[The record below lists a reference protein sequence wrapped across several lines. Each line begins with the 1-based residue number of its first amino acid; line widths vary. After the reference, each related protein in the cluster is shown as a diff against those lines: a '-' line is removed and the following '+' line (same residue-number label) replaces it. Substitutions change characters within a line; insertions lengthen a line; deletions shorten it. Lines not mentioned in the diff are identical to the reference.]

1 MGMISCFSSHK
12 VKALYHYSGQEY
24 HLYIAAV
31 VKRWMS
37 TICSFFFWLPTAL
50 VLRRVMQL
58 IGHQMVPLTCHTSAL
73 WILQPSPSSMLVF
86 LNTLHSFCIM
96 YKQSASSRFTV
107 VAAETPLHS
116 WSQCWSCWSGF
127 EMVQLWLILW
137 IPLALHRQV
146 VLTQIEL
153 QSLEGKEEV
162 GGQTMRVGCRKKT
175 ECWAL

>member
-1 MGMISCFSSHK
+1 M
-12 VKALYHYSGQEY
+12 
-24 HLYIAAV
+24 
-31 VKRWMS
+31 
-37 TICSFFFWLPTAL
+37 
-50 VLRRVMQL
+50 
-58 IGHQMVPLTCHTSAL
+58 
-73 WILQPSPSSMLVF
+73 
-86 LNTLHSFCIM
+86 
-96 YKQSASSRFTV
+96 

-162 GGQTMRVGCRKKT
+162 GGQTMRVGCRKKKKSV
-175 ECWAL
+175 ELSKMRYLIMVAGQSKLLINR